1 MLKKELEQKLDHKLD
16 YHQNSE
22 DLSLILE
29 EANRCKNIVANLL
42 NFARQGKINVTK
54 IDMGQ
59 LLAKIIKTAKINP
72 AYKKIEIISDKLNK
86 ECVIE
91 GDEDQ
96 IQQVFINLVNN
107 ACEAMEE
114 SSEKCLSFKMYVEE
128 DYLVTEIKDT
138 GQGIQKENFGKVF
151 TPFFTT
157 KKIGKG
163 TGLGLAIA
171 YGIIKMHNGF
181 INFQSE
187 IGKGTTFRV
196 KLPITI
202 NKQLVNSEIK
212 VN

>member
-1 MLKKELEQKLDHKLD
+1 
-16 YHQNSE
+16 
-22 DLSLILE
+22 
-29 EANRCKNIVANLL
+29 
-42 NFARQGKINVTK
+42 
-54 IDMGQ
+54 
-59 LLAKIIKTAKINP
+59 
-72 AYKKIEIISDKLNK
+72 
-86 ECVIE
+86 
-91 GDEDQ
+91 
-96 IQQVFINLVNN
+96 
-107 ACEAMEE
+107 MEE
-114 SSEKCLSFKMYVEE
+114 SSEKCLSFKMYVEK
-128 DYLVTEIKDT
+128 DYLITEIQDS

-163 TGLGLAIA
+163 TGLGLAIS

>member
-1 MLKKELEQKLDHKLD
+1 M
-16 YHQNSE
+16 N
-22 DLSLILE
+22 
-29 EANRCKNIVANLL
+29 
-42 NFARQGKINVTK
+42 
-54 IDMGQ
+54 Q

-86 ECVIE
+86 ECIIE

-96 IQQVFINLVNN
+96 LQQVFINLINN

-114 SSEKCLSFKMYVEE
+114 SSEKCLSFKTYIED
-128 DYLVTEIKDT
+128 DYLITEIGDT

-163 TGLGLAIA
+163 TGLGLAIS

-187 IGKGTTFRV
+187 IGKGTTFKV
-196 KLPITI
+196 KLPVTI
-202 NKQLVNSEIK
+202 NKQLVNSGLK